1 LYRLHLLCPLF
12 LSAHQIEEAKMRILR
27 SPERLR
33 MNRACLTGLLI
44 SLAAF
49 FFAVQAIAIEI
60 PLQKQGGVYSLPVR
74 INGVITLKFILDSGA
89 SEVAIPADVAMTL
102 IRAGTITD
110 NDFLPGKSYK
120 LADGSELKSA
130 RLILRE
136 MEFGGIKIS
145 NVTCS
150 VTPPAGD
157 LLLGQ
162 SLLEK
167 LHSWKLDNNRHV
179 LIVDSATDSA
189 DKSSRPKRSTPYIAF
204 DDALAAYKR
213 GDFAKAYKEFTKL
226 AEQGNAPAQFYL
238 GMTYYGGYGVPQDY
252 AEALKWLRKAAERE
266 NADAQFILGMMYA
279 KGKGVPQ
286 DYVQAADWYRKA
298 AEQGNTRAQAFL
310 GLMYHDGEGITQ
322 DYAEATKWFRKA
334 AEQGDADAQGLLGLM
349 YHDGE
354 GVPKDY
360 AEAAKWYRMAAE
372 QGYALAQFNLGFMYH
387 NGQGVT
393 RNYAEA
399 AKWYREAA
407 DQSDMGAQY
416 NLGAMYTRGEGVPQD
431 FVLAHM
437 WFNLAAAQGGSAAQ
451 KGKDL
456 VAEHMTPSQIAEAQ
470 RLAREWKPK
479 GRD

>member
-1 LYRLHLLCPLF
+1 
-12 LSAHQIEEAKMRILR
+12 
-27 SPERLR
+27 
-33 MNRACLTGLLI
+33 LLI

-89 SEVAIPADVAMTL
+89 SEVTIPADVAMTL

-145 NVTCS
+145 NIPCS

-179 LIVDSATDSA
+179 LIVDSLGI
-189 DKSSRPKRSTPYIAF
+189 KSSRPERSIPRSTQYIAF
-204 DDALAAYKR
+204 DEALAAYRR
-213 GDFAKAYKEFTKL
+213 GDFAKAYKESTKL
-226 AEQGNAPAQFYL
+226 AEQGNARAQCF
-238 GMTYYGGYGVPQDY
+238 
-252 AEALKWLRKAAERE
+252 
-266 NADAQFILGMMYA
+266 LGMMYH
-279 KGKGVPQ
+279 
-286 DYVQAADWYRKA
+286 
-298 AEQGNTRAQAFL
+298 N
-310 GLMYHDGEGITQ
+310 GEGVARN
-322 DYAEATKWFRKA
+322 YAEAAKWFREA
-334 AEQGDADAQGLLGLM
+334 AERGDADAQGLLGVM
-349 YHDGE
+349 YSDGE
-354 GVPKDY
+354 GVAQDY
-360 AEAAKWYRMAAE
+360 AEAAKWYRKAAE
-372 QGYALAQFNLGFMYH
+372 QGHAVAQFNLGFMYH
-387 NGQGVT
+387 NGEGVA

-399 AKWYREAA
+399 AKWYCEAA
-407 DQSDMGAQY
+407 NQGEARAQY
-416 NLGAMYTRGEGVPQD
+416 NLGLMYTKGEGVPQD

-437 WFNLAAAQGGSAAQ
+437 WFNLAAAQGDSAAQ
-451 KGKDL
+451 KSKDL